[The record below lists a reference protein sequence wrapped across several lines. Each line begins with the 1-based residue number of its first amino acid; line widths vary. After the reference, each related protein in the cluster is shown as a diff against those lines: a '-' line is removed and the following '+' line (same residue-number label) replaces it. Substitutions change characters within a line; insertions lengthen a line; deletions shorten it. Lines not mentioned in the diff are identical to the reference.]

1 MNKRK
6 LLAIAQAI
14 LLSVMMFSATG
25 CFVGYDGGGGWGGGW
40 HHHHEW
46 HEHL

>member
-14 LLSVMMFSATG
+14 LLSVAMFSATG
-25 CFVGYDGGGGWGGGW
+25 CFVGYGGGGWGW
-40 HHHHEW
+40 HHHEW
-46 HEHL
+46 HEHR